1 MKWLVGTGVSVS
13 SIFYIRN
20 ILDKSGWKKV
30 KIVAS
35 SGFNPE
41 KCLLFANTNAPV
53 DVIGTGS
60 YIPNNWEETYA
71 TADIIKYGEKNLVKK
86 GREFLI
92 QE

>member
-1 MKWLVGTGVSVS
+1 MACRYRCKRFLNILFKKYTRQKWLE
-13 SIFYIRN
+13 
-20 ILDKSGWKKV
+20 KV

-71 TADIIKYGEKNLVKK
+71 TADIIKYGEKSLVKK